1 MELINSLGCVIV
13 MARFPLAFTQIND
26 IFDQEANTIGYFAF
40 LDDIDKRGEVPVYCI
55 SSQLQV
61 KFQKVNVY

>member
-1 MELINSLGCVIV
+1 